1 MYTAVDSRTVLYSIP
16 EYGSRVLSLSARAEG
31 ESPAA
36 ESIQAPS
43 SPFAV
48 SSSPYLPWQLSRKR
62 RRRVSAPTT
71 ITKPQSYRRPVF
83 SMNLQLAQENAGRC
97 SLASCTYCTLARILE
112 PRRPPR
118 CFLEPPSCSNTRTC
132 VTDCG
137 IYRPAYLT
145 FTILSPEC
153 LASDDLPV
161 HQRTGSFCRGRH
173 HGHKQYHERYA
184 AEFGGHISSQRNS
197 GAVSHHRCMFNVY
210 FVYLCSF
217 FLST

>member
-1 MYTAVDSRTVLYSIP
+1 M
-16 EYGSRVLSLSARAEG
+16 RVLRSVGKCRGGS
-31 ESPAA
+31 SAA

-43 SPFAV
+43 SHFAV

-62 RRRVSAPTT
+62 RRRVLAPTT
-71 ITKPQSYRRPVF
+71 ITKLQSYRRPVF

-112 PRRPPR
+112 PRRPQR

-132 VTDCG
+132 VTDCD
-137 IYRPAYLT
+137 IYRSAYLT
-145 FTILSPEC
+145 FTILSSEC
-153 LASDDLPV
+153 LASDDLSV
-161 HQRTGSFCRGRH
+161 HQRTGSFSRGRH
-173 HGHKQYHERYA
+173 HGYKQYHEGYA

-197 GAVSHHRCMFNVY
+197 GTVSHHRCMFNVY
-210 FVYLCSF
+210 FVYMCSS